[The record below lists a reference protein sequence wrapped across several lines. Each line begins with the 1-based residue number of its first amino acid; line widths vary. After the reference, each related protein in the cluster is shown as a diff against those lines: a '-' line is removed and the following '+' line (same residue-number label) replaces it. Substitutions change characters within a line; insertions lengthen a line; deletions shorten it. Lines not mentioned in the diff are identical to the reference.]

1 MSEETE
7 KKPLISIGN
16 IKKSIVAGF
25 NNAKNYITSEKTK
38 DKISNFANS
47 FKSDKTSIFNVQLR
61 TLYET
66 FTDPRKLTQNV
77 QTLFIYLLLFFAVV
91 FLGVFLK
98 YYGNKDNIY
107 GDGFFFYMVIVI
119 VPIMLFLYYALFSQ
133 GSKNASQHFFILLG
147 TILLMYILFEVSE
160 KYESLESSLKKDLN
174 IYLSIIAVA
183 IGLVGL
189 AIVFNLF
196 GEKLKRL
203 KGISGFIVNF
213 IFFIPCII
221 SDFFEYIKNQFYLT
235 PSVNYVLL
243 VVEILLIL
251 AYVYIPRL
259 LQRKLLENG
268 KSILSDTRFLDT
280 KTIIATMD
288 DIPTSNK
295 QKYDSSGNIVDDENE
310 PRKNYAI
317 SLWTYMNINAPTKNG
332 KHVFSYGSA
341 NSFKPKIEYLG
352 NESDSSDSNNS
363 ENKEKRFQD
372 KYKVWLSKDV
382 QVYVHLDPQRWNYWT
397 FNYNQNVADIF
408 INGKLVKSET
418 LLNGDTS
425 SSVPTYSS
433 GDVITIGNEHLDGAI
448 CNITYHKNMM
458 IESEIANNYNMLIH
472 KNPPVN
478 NLI

>member
-7 KKPLISIGN
+7 KKTWIGY
-16 IKKSIVAGF
+16 IKKDIYSPIVSGY
-25 NNAKNYITSEKTK
+25 NYITSEKTK
-38 DKISNFANS
+38 DKIYNIANS
-47 FKSDKTSIFNVQLR
+47 FKSDKTSILYVQLR

-66 FTDPRKLTQNV
+66 FTDPRKLAQNV

-107 GDGFFFYMVIVI
+107 GDGFFFYMVIII
-119 VPIMLFLYYALFSQ
+119 VPIMLFLYYAFSSQ
-133 GSKNASQHFFILLG
+133 GNKNAGIHFFILLG
-147 TILLMYILFEVSE
+147 GVFLMYILFELSE

-174 IYLSIIAVA
+174 VYLSIIAVA

-268 KSILSDTRFLDT
+268 KTILRDPRFLDT

-295 QKYDSSGNIVDDENE
+295 QKYDSNGDIVDDENE

-317 SLWTYMNINAPTKNG
+317 SLWTYMNINAPTENG

-341 NSFKPKIEYLG
+341 DSFKPKIEYLG
-352 NESDSSDSNNS
+352 NKSDSSDSS
-363 ENKEKRFQD
+363 DSKEKRFQD

-418 LLNGDTS
+418 LIKSDTS

-458 IESEIANNYNMLIH
+458 IESEIANNYNILIH